1 MCQRKT
7 GDFRLDSPTAR
18 LKEPHEE
25 RAEPATVA
33 GSGRYR
39 RYRVDPESRDDIP
52 AALNALPRKGW
63 LSGPDKER
71 ESAEEFVKVRQQHP
85 AVESALNHLKRRGL
99 DRVRTHGKDGFQRTV
114 ALAVAAANLDR
125 IGLTG
130 AEPLP
135 TRGLRRQTAGR
146 TASAER
152 DHPVPLPLTGLQRLL
167 SRREKRVRR
176 EPRPAITQPQIGVPE
191 KTGFSGKHSLGDTC
205 QVAVVEFALQ
215 CALWNEL

>member
-33 GSGRYR
+33 GSG

-125 IGLTG
+125 IGLI
-130 AEPLP
+130 
-135 TRGLRRQTAGR
+135 
-146 TASAER
+146 
-152 DHPVPLPLTGLQRLL
+152 LQRRERNRFRLAVCGG
-167 SRREKRVRR
+167 RRPGELRQRNV
-176 EPRPAITQPQIGVPE
+176 ITQFLCP
-191 KTGFSGKHSLGDTC
+191 
-205 QVAVVEFALQ
+205 
-215 CALWNEL
+215 